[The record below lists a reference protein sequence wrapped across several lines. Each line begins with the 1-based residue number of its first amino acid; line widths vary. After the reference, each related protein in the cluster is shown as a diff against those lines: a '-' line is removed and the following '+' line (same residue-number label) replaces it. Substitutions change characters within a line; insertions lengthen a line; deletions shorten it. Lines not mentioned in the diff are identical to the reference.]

1 MNFLISSDYE
11 DSKLVIMFHKNTE
24 RFTVNYRFAN

>member
-1 MNFLISSDYE
+1 MNFLISGDYK
-11 DSKLVIMFHKNTE
+11 DSKLVIMFNKNTE